1 MGNEELYNTFSDCFV
16 VGVVI
21 IVFYAADVDVVVV
34 VDYCFPKGS
43 Q

>member
-16 VGVVI
+16 VVVVI
-21 IVFYAADVDVVVV
+21 IIFYAADVDVVV
-34 VDYCFPKGS
+34 DCCFPKGS